1 MGIDERARVAYAVGM
16 VILGIETSCDET
28 SAAVLEVK
36 RGRFELRS
44 HVVASQIAVHTKTGG
59 VVPEVAA
66 REHMATILPTIQKAM
81 RNARIPSRSPGR
93 RTSFDAIGVTSGP
106 GLLTSLLVGV
116 ETAKALSY
124 AWRVPLVR
132 VNHIEGH
139 IYANWLE
146 PSVRVTRKSS
156 LQGGLASAGPMNQ
169 SDEILRFSRDD
180 LSDQIA
186 SLPMVARNDTFPL
199 LVLVVSG
206 GHTELILMK
215 GHGVYKKIGGTQ
227 DDAAGEAFDKVA
239 RLLGLG
245 YPGGPEIS
253 KRAEKGDAAAI
264 AFPRPMLNQKNF
276 DFSFS
281 GLKTAV
287 LYEVRGKRSH
297 NILRKGVR
305 QPFDVALGDIAKDD
319 IKMTNKRINDIAA
332 SFQRAVVDVLVKK
345 TMRAAVKYKVKGVLL
360 SGGVA
365 ANRSLRETL
374 SARVKR
380 ELPGA
385 FYGQPRPAY
394 CTDNAAM
401 IAAAAYFHAR
411 AKDFTP
417 FRKLKA
423 DANWELV

>member
-1 MGIDERARVAYAVGM
+1 MN
-16 VILGIETSCDET
+16 ILGIETSCDET

-36 RGRFELRS
+36 RGRFMLRS
-44 HVVASQIAVHTKTGG
+44 HVVASQVAVHTKTGG

-66 REHMATILPTIQKAM
+66 REHMVTILPTIQKALEGVK
-81 RNARIPSRSPGR
+81 PSSL
-93 RTSFDAIGVTSGP
+93 DAIGVTAGP

-146 PSVRVTRKSS
+146 
-156 LQGGLASAGPMNQ
+156 
-169 SDEILRFSRDD
+169 ESRPTD
-180 LSDQIA
+180 S
-186 SLPMVARNDTFPL
+186 FPFL
-199 LVLVVSG
+199 ILVVSG

-215 GHGVYKKIGGTQ
+215 DHGRYTKIGGTQ

-239 RLLGLG
+239 KLLGLG

-253 KRAEKGDAAAI
+253 KRAERGDAQAV

-287 LYEVRGKRSH
+287 LYEVRDKKLTTR
-297 NILRKGVR
+297 GV
-305 QPFDVALGDIAKDD
+305 
-319 IKMTNKRINDIAA
+319 NDIAA
-332 SFQRAVVDVLVKK
+332 SFQQAVVDVLVEK
-345 TMRAAVKYKVKGVLL
+345 TMRAATKYKVKGVLL

-365 ANRSLRETL
+365 ANQLLRNTL
-374 SARVKR
+374 ASRVHT
-380 ELPGA
+380 ELPDT
-385 FYGQPRPAY
+385 FYAQPRPAY

-401 IAAAAYFHAR
+401 IAVAAYFHAH
-411 AKDFTP
+411 KKHFTP
-417 FRKLKA
+417 FAKLKA